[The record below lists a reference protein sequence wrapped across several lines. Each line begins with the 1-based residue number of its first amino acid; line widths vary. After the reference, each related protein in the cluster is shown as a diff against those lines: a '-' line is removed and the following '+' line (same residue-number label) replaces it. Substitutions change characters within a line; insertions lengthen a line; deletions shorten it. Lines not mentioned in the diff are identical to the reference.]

1 MTKKLSEKQIN
12 DIVQNFENNKKTIDV
27 LSQEFNCTKSTVIR
41 NLKKSL
47 GELKYKELKIKNNVL
62 NTKSK
67 IKIKGKDNL
76 SNIKIDKQPINVN
89 LNDLNTSK
97 ENVKGSDFYPVDA
110 FFEIAPLD
118 YEIDN
123 SSRKELS
130 SVPISE
136 VDFPKIVYMIVDK
149 KIELE
154 IKLLKD
160 FPEWEFLP
168 IDDLKRKVIQIYF
181 DLNTA
186 KRSCNKDQ
194 KVIKVVNTEVFKI
207 VAPILLSRGISRI
220 VSDKKLIA
228 L

>member
-110 FFEIAPLD
+110 KIRKIKKDARKAAKAEAAAAASAAGNRSSNVM
-118 YEIDN
+118 DN
-123 SSRKELS
+123 A
-130 SVPISE
+130 
-136 VDFPKIVYMIVDK
+136 
-149 KIELE
+149 LE
-154 IKLLKD
+154 D
-160 FPEWEFLP
+160 ERGS
-168 IDDLKRKVIQIYF
+168 KRTK
-181 DLNTA
+181 
-186 KRSCNKDQ
+186 
-194 KVIKVVNTEVFKI
+194 TE
-207 VAPILLSRGISRI
+207 
-220 VSDKKLIA
+220 
-228 L
+228 